1 MPGTETTPDLQ
12 ARCASI
18 ELLVLDV
25 DGVLTDGSIQ
35 FDDHG
40 AESKTFF
47 VRDGTAL
54 VLWHKAGKRTA
65 ILSGRRAATVERRAA
80 ELRIAHV
87 EQGLAQKGPALVAL
101 LRELRLSAQQCC
113 AVGDDLADLPALRLA
128 HLAACPGDAAPEVR
142 AVAHLV
148 TAAPG
153 GRGTVREVVETILK
167 AQGRWDE
174 LVDHYD
180 S

>member
-1 MPGTETTPDLQ
+1 MPAIFTASDLDE
-12 ARCASI
+12 RCAAI

-25 DGVLTDGSIQ
+25 DGVMTDGSIQ

-40 AESKTFF
+40 AETKTFF

-54 VLWHKAGKRTA
+54 VLWHKAGKQTA

-87 EQGLAQKGPALVAL
+87 EQGLADKGPALVAL
-101 LRELRLSAQQCC
+101 LRGQRLSAHQVC
-113 AVGDDLADLPALRLA
+113 AIGDDLADLPVLRLA
-128 HLAACPGDAAPEVR
+128 NLAACPGDAVPEVR

-167 AQGRWDE
+167 AQGLWDD
-174 LVDHYD
+174 LVNTYT
-180 S
+180 

>member
-1 MPGTETTPDLQ
+1 MAVTEPAGDLKE
-12 ARCASI
+12 RCASI

-54 VLWHKAGKRTA
+54 VLWHKAGKQTA
-65 ILSGRRAATVERRAA
+65 ILSGRRASTVERRAA

-87 EQGLAQKGPALVAL
+87 EQGVADKGPVLVSL
-101 LRELRLSAQQCC
+101 LRDQRFGAHQCC
-113 AVGDDLADLPALRLA
+113 AVGDDLADLPVLRLA
-128 HLAACPGDAAPEVR
+128 GLAACPADAVPEVR

-148 TAAPG
+148 TSAPG
-153 GRGTVREVVETILK
+153 GRGAVREVVEMVLK
-167 AQGRWDE
+167 AQGLWDE
-174 LVDHYD
+174 LVEKYA
-180 S
+180 